1 MGQPLAGLIISP
13 PLRQAH
19 QAGLDHYLATGE
31 GPVLGQHLEL
41 TAVRADGSDL
51 PVELS
56 ITKVALPGP
65 PLFTACLRDLTGRKT
80 SQSRTAGPGQ
90 AAAPIRAAAK
100 PGQPAGGVAHDF
112 NNLLGVTLY
121 YAAFVVQR
129 AARDPAASA
138 DAEQIW
144 AAAEQGAVQPARAR
158 RAFRG
163 ADRRS
168 AR

>member
-1 MGQPLAGLIISP
+1 
-13 PLRQAH
+13 
-19 QAGLDHYLATGE
+19 
-31 GPVLGQHLEL
+31 V
-41 TAVRADGSDL
+41 
-51 PVELS
+51 
-56 ITKVALPGP
+56 
-65 PLFTACLRDLTGRKT
+65 FTACLRDLTGRK
-80 SQSRTAGPGQ
+80 Q
-90 AAAPIRAAAK
+90 ARAEQRARASGCANPSGCK

-112 NNLLGVTLY
+112 NNLLGVTLN
-121 YAAFVVQR
+121 YAASVVQR

-144 AAAEQGAVQPARAR
+144 AAAEQGAVQPAGAR

>member
-1 MGQPLAGLIISP
+1 
-13 PLRQAH
+13 
-19 QAGLDHYLATGE
+19 
-31 GPVLGQHLEL
+31 VLGQHLEL
-41 TAVRADGSDL
+41 TAVRADGSEL

-65 PLFTACLRDLTGRKT
+65 PVFTACLPDLTGRKQT
-80 SQSRTAGPGQ
+80 
-90 AAAPIRAAAK
+90 RAEQRARASGCANPSGCK

-112 NNLLGVTLY
+112 NNLLGVTLN
-121 YAAFVVQR
+121 YAASVVQR

-144 AAAEQGAVQPARAR
+144 AAAEQGAVQPAGAR

-163 ADRRS
+163 ADRWS

>member
-1 MGQPLAGLIISP
+1 
-13 PLRQAH
+13 
-19 QAGLDHYLATGE
+19 
-31 GPVLGQHLEL
+31 
-41 TAVRADGSDL
+41 
-51 PVELS
+51 
-56 ITKVALPGP
+56 
-65 PLFTACLRDLTGRKT
+65 
-80 SQSRTAGPGQ
+80 
-90 AAAPIRAAAK
+90 
-100 PGQPAGGVAHDF
+100 VAHDF

-144 AAAEQGAVQPARAR
+144 AAAEQGAVQPAGAR

>member
-1 MGQPLAGLIISP
+1 
-13 PLRQAH
+13 
-19 QAGLDHYLATGE
+19 
-31 GPVLGQHLEL
+31 VLGQHLEL
-41 TAVRADGSDL
+41 TAVRADGSEL

-65 PLFTACLRDLTGRKT
+65 RCSPRACAT
-80 SQSRTAGPGQ
+80 SPAANKPKPNSGP
-90 AAAPIRAAAK
+90 RASGCANPSGCK
-100 PGQPAGGVAHDF
+100 PGQPAGSVVHDF

-138 DAEQIW
+138 GAEQIW
-144 AAAEQGAVQPARAR
+144 AAAEQGAVQPAGTR

-163 ADRRS
+163 ADHRS